1 MFLTGKASN
10 RWRICR
16 GTALPP
22 LPSSHTEGW
31 EEVTAVG
38 KLVRSEWDRGH
49 VLRLPAHL
57 CTQPLPSSNGMAL
70 ATSPHEYHLGLAE
83 SGSH

>member
-1 MFLTGKASN
+1 M
-10 RWRICR
+10 
-16 GTALPP
+16 
-22 LPSSHTEGW
+22 
-31 EEVTAVG
+31 G
-38 KLVRSEWDRGH
+38 KLIRSQWDRGH

-57 CTQPLPSSNGMAL
+57 CTQPLPSSSDMAL